1 MLSDEERDRVAAAI
15 REAERRTAG
24 EIVVVV
30 AARASA
36 YRSVPLLYALVGGL
50 AAPWPLIWLTAL
62 SAARIF
68 AIQLIVA
75 LALVVLFSLRSY
87 VPGFIRHARCREA
100 AAREAA
106 AREFAARGLSRTRG
120 RTGVLIYVAAAEHY
134 AEVVADAGIAAHV
147 DETVWRDIIADL
159 IAAMRAGSP
168 AEGLIIAVNRVG
180 EILARHA
187 PPRGDDRDELPNKV
201 ILA

>member
-1 MLSDEERDRVAAAI
+1 MLTDEERDRIAAAI

-36 YRSVPLLYALVGGL
+36 YRSVPLLYALLGGL

-62 SAARIF
+62 SATRIF
-68 AIQLIVA
+68 VIQLIVA
-75 LALVVLFSLRSY
+75 LTLLILFSLPKRSY

-100 AAREAA
+100 AARE
-106 AREFAARGLSRTRG
+106 FAARGLARTRG

-147 DETVWRDIIADL
+147 DETVWRDIIAKL
-159 IAAMRAGSP
+159 VAALRTGQP
-168 AEGLIIAVNRVG
+168 ADGLERAVNRVG
-180 EILARHA
+180 EVLAQHA
-187 PPRGDDRDELPNKV
+187 SPRGDNRDELSNKV
-201 ILA
+201 ILV

>member
-1 MLSDEERDRVAAAI
+1 MLSDDERARIAAAI
-15 REAERRTAG
+15 QDAERRTAG

-30 AARASA
+30 AAQASA
-36 YRSVPLLYALVGGL
+36 YRSVPLLYALLGGL

-75 LALVVLFSLRSY
+75 LMLLMLVSLPRRAY

-100 AAREAA
+100 AARE
-106 AREFAARGLSRTRG
+106 FAARGLSRTRE
-120 RTGVLIYVAAAEHY
+120 RTGVLIYLAAAEHY

-159 IAAMRAGSP
+159 VVAIRAGRP
-168 AEGLIIAVNRVG
+168 AEGLVTAVNRVG
-180 EILARHA
+180 EVLARHA

-201 ILA
+201 ILV

>member
-1 MLSDEERDRVAAAI
+1 MLGDDERGRVAAAI

-36 YRSVPLLYALVGGL
+36 YRSVPLLYALLGGL
-50 AAPWPLIWLTAL
+50 VAPWPLIWLTAL

-75 LALVVLFSLRSY
+75 LVLLMLFSLPRRAY

-100 AAREAA
+100 AARE
-106 AREFAARGLSRTRG
+106 FAARGLSRTRE

-159 IAAMRAGSP
+159 VIAIRAGLP
-168 AEGLIIAVNRVG
+168 ADGLVTAVNRVG
-180 EILARHA
+180 EVLARHA

-201 ILA
+201 ILV

>member
-1 MLSDEERDRVAAAI
+1 MLTEDEQARVAAAI
-15 REAERRTAG
+15 KEAERRTAG

-36 YRSVPLLYALVGGL
+36 YRSVPLLYALLGALV
-50 AAPWPLIWLTAL
+50 APWPLIWLTGL

-68 AIQLIVA
+68 AIQLVVA
-75 LALVVLFSLRSY
+75 LVLLILFSLPQGSY

-100 AAREAA
+100 AARE
-106 AREFAARGLSRTRG
+106 FAARGLSRTRE

-159 IAAMRAGSP
+159 VAAIRAGRP
-168 AEGLIIAVNRVG
+168 AEGLATAVNRVG
-180 EILARHA
+180 EVLAQHA
-187 PPRGDDRDELPNKV
+187 PCRGDDRDELPNKV
-201 ILA
+201 ILV

>member
-1 MLSDEERDRVAAAI
+1 MLTDEERDRVAVAI

-36 YRSVPLLYALVGGL
+36 YRSVPLLYALLGGL

-68 AIQLIVA
+68 ALQLIVA
-75 LALVVLFSLRSY
+75 LVVLILFSLPKRSY
-87 VPGFIRHARCREA
+87 VPGFMRHARC
-100 AAREAA
+100 REAA
-106 AREFAARGLSRTRG
+106 AREFAARGLARTRG

-147 DETVWRDIIADL
+147 DETVWRDIIAKL
-159 IAAMRAGSP
+159 VAALRTGQP
-168 AEGLIIAVNRVG
+168 ADGLATAVNRVG
-180 EILARHA
+180 EVLAQHA
-187 PPRGDDRDELPNKV
+187 PPRGDNRDELSNKV
-201 ILA
+201 ILV

>member
-1 MLSDEERDRVAAAI
+1 MLTDEERDRVAVAI

-36 YRSVPLLYALVGGL
+36 YRSVPLLYALLGGL

-68 AIQLIVA
+68 ALQLIVA
-75 LALVVLFSLRSY
+75 LVVLILFSLPKRSY
-87 VPGFIRHARCREA
+87 VPGFMRHARC
-100 AAREAA
+100 REAA
-106 AREFAARGLSRTRG
+106 AREFAARGLARTRG

-147 DETVWRDIIADL
+147 DETVWRDIIAKL
-159 IAAMRAGSP
+159 VAALRTGQP
-168 AEGLIIAVNRVG
+168 ADGLATAVNRVG
-180 EILARHA
+180 EVLAQHA
-187 PPRGDDRDELPNKV
+187 PRGDNRDELSNKV
-201 ILA
+201 ILV

>member
-1 MLSDEERDRVAAAI
+1 MLTDEERDRIAAAI

-36 YRSVPLLYALVGGL
+36 YRSVPLLYALLGGL

-68 AIQLIVA
+68 ALQLIVA
-75 LALVVLFSLRSY
+75 LVVLILFLLPKRSY

-100 AAREAA
+100 AARE
-106 AREFAARGLSRTRG
+106 FAARGLARTRG

-147 DETVWRDIIADL
+147 DETVWRDIIAKL
-159 IAAMRAGSP
+159 VAALRTGQP
-168 AEGLIIAVNRVG
+168 ADGLATAVNRVG
-180 EILARHA
+180 EVLTQHA
-187 PPRGDDRDELPNKV
+187 PPRGDNRDELSNKV
-201 ILA
+201 ILV